1 MPAPMPSI
9 PIVGS
14 LFSLGAKPWETFRQ
28 VSKKSKIGLF
38 KVRIGSQYIVVVND
52 MVSASQLFIRNGIQS
67 ASRPVTLSIQQTSSG
82 STPPPLGSS
91 PWNDATRSKRTM
103 VTSMLAKSN
112 VQQYDQL
119 IHNEVVRTMEEIQRL
134 GAEGCFDPYDV
145 LKRFSLNMSVGL
157 TWGIT
162 LDPVKDQEWIEEILD
177 VEGAIE
183 HSRYPIDVK
192 EMFPFA
198 SFWLRLLPSYRR
210 TQKDLQAWSRRREVY
225 LNMLASRLDSA
236 QCEGT
241 AMPSVLMHLIQ
252 GTERFELRELDQNS
266 VLVSLLSAG
275 LDAITWSVYWLLLF
289 LAQHPELQDEMAEA
303 IRDNEYN
310 PMEPHQQNPPR
321 LIDSV
326 VKESLRYFSV
336 NRLSLPRASHQP
348 IRIGSSYIPKDTLL
362 ILNVWALNRDPS
374 VWERAEDFD
383 PYRFLHKDTGS
394 QAHFAFGLGRR
405 NCPGQHVAQN
415 QLCALV
421 SAIVSKY
428 RISEQS
434 PGVMLDPVE
443 NVVDA
448 WALATMTRNGPVI
461 DEEIGLETVQQ
472 QQPDRKQRG
481 CPSDN
486 ARQVAMNHSRT
497 SFETELDSSSAF
509 LVWFDTLE
517 ENPRNWSKPFRL
529 YQVFLASAY
538 TVLSPISSTSNV
550 PAIDVLRAEYGVDSA
565 LIANMMIS
573 APMLGFLLAP
583 SVYAPFS
590 ERFGRKYLLQVTNIA

>member
-1 MPAPMPSI
+1 MPENEVGPYLERAFFATLGTVPVISAILVVLILAVLAEEYVLRRSTDHWNMLAPLPSL

-14 LFSLGAKPWETFRQ
+14 LFSLGAKPWETLRQ
-28 VSKKSKIGLF
+28 VSSKSKIGLF

-52 MVSASQLFIRNGIQS
+52 MASANQVFVRNGIQS
-67 ASRPVTLSIQQTSSG
+67 ASRPVTVSIQKSSSG
-82 STPPPLGSS
+82 TTPPPLGSS
-91 PWNDATRSKRTM
+91 PWNEATRSKRTM

-112 VQQYDQL
+112 VQQFDQL
-119 IHNEVVRTMEEIQRL
+119 IHNEVLRTMVDIRRL
-134 GAEGCFDPYDV
+134 QAEGCFDPYDV

-162 LDPVKDQEWIEEILD
+162 LDPVKDHEWIEEILD

-198 SFWLRLLPSYRR
+198 PLWLQLLPSYSR

-225 LNMLASRLDSA
+225 LDMLASRLDSA
-236 QCEGT
+236 QHEGT

-252 GTERFELRELDQNS
+252 GTERLELGQLDRNS
-266 VLVSLLSAG
+266 VLVSLLGAG
-275 LDAITWSVYWLLLF
+275 LDAITWSVYWLLLY

-303 IRDNEYN
+303 IRGVNYN
-310 PMEPHQQNPPR
+310 PMEPHQHEPPG

-348 IRIGSSYIPKDTLL
+348 IRIGSSYIPKGTLL
-362 ILNVWALNRDPS
+362 ILNAWALNRDSS
-374 VWERAEDFD
+374 VWQSAKDFD

-394 QAHFAFGLGRR
+394 RAHFAFGLGRR
-405 NCPGQHVAQN
+405 NCPGQYVAQN

-421 SAIVSKY
+421 SAIVSEY

-434 PGVMLDPVE
+434 PGAVLDPVE

-448 WALATMTRNGPVI
+448 WALA
-461 DEEIGLETVQQ
+461 
-472 QQPDRKQRG
+472 
-481 CPSDN
+481 
-486 ARQVAMNHSRT
+486 
-497 SFETELDSSSAF
+497 SSA
-509 LVWFDTLE
+509 
-517 ENPRNWSKPFRL
+517 SM
-529 YQVFLASAY
+529 Q
-538 TVLSPISSTSNV
+538 
-550 PAIDVLRAEYGVDSA
+550 
-565 LIANMMIS
+565 
-573 APMLGFLLAP
+573 
-583 SVYAPFS
+583 SV
-590 ERFGRKYLLQVTNIA
+590 K